1 LQELEK
7 QGFREHLQRKGCRHK
22 KLTTQE
28 QLGNRSRVR
37 VRGRIEHVFGVM
49 AMRTG
54 STLMRGIGFIRINAK
69 IGLRNMAYNMTR
81 YALLA
86 AT

>member
-1 LQELEK
+1 
-7 QGFREHLQRKGCRHK
+7 
-22 KLTTQE
+22 
-28 QLGNRSRVR
+28 
-37 VRGRIEHVFGVM
+37 
-49 AMRTG
+49 
-54 STLMRGIGFIRINAK
+54 MRGIGFIRINAK